1 MVQGPRLLA
10 SSCYVG
16 HMEITI
22 TSNLTLGQVPE
33 GLKKQFIEENT
44 FDNPEYRMRKALGK
58 WLKGTPEKLKL
69 WSFDKDTQTMQLPRG
84 YLPAVIAISR
94 REDVVFHIYDQTV
107 ETWANFNLEV
117 NGALEGYQEEAL
129 EKLLHYP
136 TGTLVG
142 PPGCGKTNILLS
154 AIPELKTTALI
165 IVHTKE
171 LFEQT
176 VQRCKDW
183 LGVTPGVIG
192 SGKWKPDDITVAMI
206 QTLARR
212 DLSEITDFFGAIL
225 TDEGHHVAAKT
236 WSSVLEQFPARYKYA
251 FTATPQ
257 RKDGYTFLIWRYS
270 GGKTAE
276 IDPQD
281 VVDAGRTVLPTFLFR
296 STNYQYRLDDK
307 GDWPIMLND
316 LAFDENR
323 NTEILAEIRESVPH
337 CESALVLTD
346 RVAHAEL
353 LARRL
358 SRWDFDP
365 VLLHGKLRAEDRRI
379 AMGKVRAGTK
389 LTIATIGIVGEG
401 VDVPGWDLLYLVTP
415 IAGGARTVQAIGRV
429 ARAKE
434 GKSTASVI
442 DFVDIYVDGYR
453 ENKEGKKEYYY
464 PLREAATKRRR
475 LYKIKK
481 TQGMLF

>member
-1 MVQGPRLLA
+1 
-10 SSCYVG
+10 
-16 HMEITI
+16 MEITI
-22 TSNLTLGQVPE
+22 RSNLTLAQVPE
-33 GLKKQFIEENT
+33 ILKKQFIDENT

-58 WLKGTPEKLKL
+58 WLKGTPEKIRLY
-69 WSFDKDTQTMQLPRG
+69 SFNDDTQEMNLPRG

-94 REDVVFHIYDQTV
+94 RNDIVFHIQDNTL
-107 ETWANFNLEV
+107 EPWANFGLEV
-117 NGALEGYQEEAL
+117 NGALEAYQQEAL
-129 EKLLHYP
+129 DNLLHYP
-136 TGTLVG
+136 CGTLVG

-154 AIPELKTTALI
+154 AIPELKTRALI

-171 LFEQT
+171 LLAQT

-192 SGKWKPDDITVAMI
+192 GGKWQPEDITVGMI

-212 DLSEITDFFGAIL
+212 DLPGMDITGYFGAIL

-257 RKDGYTFLIWRYS
+257 RKDGYSFLIWRFT

-276 IDPQD
+276 IKQEE
-281 VVDAGRTVLPTFLFR
+281 VIEAGRIVWPKFMFR
-296 STNYQYRLDDK
+296 GTKFKYTLQNK
-307 GDWPIMLND
+307 GDWTFMLNQ
-316 LAFDENR
+316 LAFDQDR
-323 NTEILAEIRESVPH
+323 NDEIIAEIMESIPY

-346 RVAHAEL
+346 RVGHAEL

-358 SRWDFDP
+358 EGFDP
-365 VLLHGKLRAEDRRI
+365 VLLHGQLNKKERTEGMER
-379 AMGKVRAGTK
+379 VRSGTK
-389 LTIATIGIVGEG
+389 LTIATIGLVGEG

-415 IAGGARTVQAIGRV
+415 IAGGSRTVQAIGRV

-434 GKSTASVI
+434 GKAAASVV
-442 DFVDIYVDGYR
+442 DFVDVCVDGYR
-453 ENKEGKKEYYY
+453 EKEDGTKEYYY

-475 LYKIKK
+475 LYRLKK
-481 TQGMLF
+481 TQAMLF

>member
-1 MVQGPRLLA
+1 
-10 SSCYVG
+10 
-16 HMEITI
+16 MEITI
-22 TSNLTLGQVPE
+22 TSNLTLEQVPE
-33 GLKKQFIEENT
+33 ILKKQFIEENT

-58 WLKGTPEKLKL
+58 WLKGTPEHIEL
-69 WSFDKDTQTMQLPRG
+69 WSLDEGKLQLPRG

-94 REDVVFHIYDQTV
+94 RNNIVFHIQDDTL
-107 ETWANFNLEV
+107 EPWANFGLEI
-117 NGALEGYQEEAL
+117 NGELETYQQEAL
-129 EKLLHYP
+129 DSLLHFP
-136 TGTLVG
+136 CGTLVG

-154 AIPELKTTALI
+154 AIPELKTRALI

-171 LFEQT
+171 LFTQT
-176 VQRCKDW
+176 IQRCKDW

-192 SGKWKPDDITVAMI
+192 SGKWQPEDITVGMI

-212 DLSEITDFFGAIL
+212 DLSEIAGYFGAIL
-225 TDEGHHVAAKT
+225 TDEGHHVAART
-236 WSSVLEQFPARYKYA
+236 WAKVLQQFPARYKYA

-257 RKDGYTFLIWRYS
+257 RKDGYTFLIWRYT

-276 IDPQD
+276 ISQEQ
-281 VVDAGRTVLPTFLFR
+281 VVDAGRIVWPTFNFR
-296 STNYQYRLDDK
+296 STDYRYTLHDK
-307 GDWPIMLND
+307 GDWTFMLND
-316 LAFDENR
+316 LAFNAER
-323 NTEILAEIRESVPH
+323 NNAIIGEITDSLPH
-337 CESALVLTD
+337 CESALILTD

-353 LARRL
+353 LTRRL
-358 SRWDFDP
+358 WEFRP
-365 VLLHGKLRAEDRRI
+365 VLLHGQLKADERRER
-379 AMGKVRAGTK
+379 MEKVRKGTK

-442 DFVDIYVDGYR
+442 DFVDVCVDGYR
-453 ENKEGKKEYYY
+453 EKDGKRERYY

-475 LYKIKK
+475 LYRMKK
-481 TQGMLF
+481 TEAMLF